1 MREWL
6 YIARA
11 KKNLTQKEMA
21 KRMSCTEAYYSL
33 IENGK
38 RQNPMD
44 LQTVWRLSKALGM
57 TTKEIVDKE
66 LCDLC

>member
-11 KKNLTQKEMA
+11 KKGLTQKEMA

-44 LQTVWRLSKALGM
+44 LRTVWALSKALGM

-66 LCDLC
+66 VADLC

>member
-11 KKNLTQKEMA
+11 KKGLTQKEMA
-21 KRMSCTEAYYSL
+21 KRMRCTEAYYSL

-44 LQTVWRLSKALGM
+44 LRTVWALSKALGM

-66 LCDLC
+66 VADLC

>member
-6 YIARA
+6 TQSR
-11 KKNLTQKEMA
+11 KERNLTQKEMA

-66 LCDLC
+66 VADLC

>member
-6 YIARA
+6 TEAR
-11 KKNLTQKEMA
+11 KEQNLTQKEMA
-21 KRMSCTEAYYSL
+21 QRMRCTEAYYSL

-44 LQTVWRLSKALGM
+44 LRTVWALSKALGM

-66 LCDLC
+66 VADLF

>member
-6 YIARA
+6 TQSR
-11 KKNLTQKEMA
+11 KERNLTQKEMA
-21 KRMSCTEAYYSL
+21 KRMKCTEAYYSL

-44 LQTVWRLSKALGM
+44 LRTVWLLAKALNM
-57 TTKEIVDKE
+57 TIREVVDRE
-66 LCDLC
+66 VADLY